1 MIAWAELVSLSC
13 LRIVDFV
20 VCAPAVRIDDDNT
33 IRFYVNGIVDELI
46 ANSNECW
53 AASLSGR
60 RRILPERKA
69 RR

>member
-33 IRFYVNGIVDELI
+33 IRFYVEWN
-46 ANSNECW
+46 
-53 AASLSGR
+53 R
-60 RRILPERKA
+60 RRAHREF
-69 RR
+69 